1 MFSIQVS
8 LLTNQQSYVIMR
20 KYWGTK
26 DCVLW
31 HMFGFY
37 FDMYVR
43 TYVHVFIYLPIYRP
57 IFLYLSMSFYI
68 YQPVPLSLFIHPCI
82 YLSTCLPT
90 SLSIY
95 ISIHFPIM
103 LAQLTEPYHM
113 SGGRFKNSTEA
124 GGRAAM
130 KPSYMGVDL
139 TISLVKIPAAAESI
153 QNGAQGSRQRRSFPL
168 VPLLPLGLVA
178 SPRSLGQARSL
189 LYKGIGISF
198 MVHVQGESF

>member
-57 IFLYLSMSFYI
+57 VFLYLSMSFYI
-68 YQPVPLSLFIHPCI
+68 YQPVPLSLIYPPMHLSI
-82 YLSTCLPT
+82 YLSTHLP
-90 SLSIY
+90 IY
-95 ISIHFPIM
+95 LHIYP
-103 LAQLTEPYHM
+103 LPYH
-113 SGGRFKNSTEA
+113 
-124 GGRAAM
+124 
-130 KPSYMGVDL
+130 V
-139 TISLVKIPAAAESI
+139 SI
-153 QNGAQGSRQRRSFPL
+153 ANRTLSCEWRPL
-168 VPLLPLGLVA
+168 
-178 SPRSLGQARSL
+178 
-189 LYKGIGISF
+189 
-198 MVHVQGESF
+198 